1 MLMKFHINS
10 NGEAGRC
17 SATKG
22 GCPFGGE
29 SEHFTS
35 AEAAREHYEKTMTG
49 EAVPAKATKKPGRV
63 KPVLPE
69 NETFENRQPYP
80 YETESK
86 KAWKAYNEAAAE
98 ARKDPS
104 LKPEADKLYQAAQN
118 LSSVYRKAY
127 DLHKERVSA
136 VLASGYTGPMH
147 EALTNGQAIVG
158 TASSRTKM
166 QGFEGGVGA
175 ITGLSVKSQEAFYGL
190 PASYA
195 VTLRSTHKEKGH
207 ALPAID
213 KLVNIGAEVYKNN
226 PNFVP
231 RDLHVVPR
239 VAEEWNRNREIPIPQ
254 MQNVAGETYSLLQ
267 EYTKQKYGANVGDFW
282 RGVKSDTANYPK
294 ISDFVRR
301 EKEFDQQ
308 LAN

>member
-1 MLMKFHINS
+1 MKFHINS

-35 AEAAREHYEKTMTG
+35 AEAAREHYENTMTG

-80 YETESK
+80 YEAESK
-86 KAWKAYNEAAAE
+86 KAWKAYNDASAE

-104 LKPEADKLYQAAQN
+104 LKPEAEKLYEAAKN
-118 LSSVYRKAY
+118 FSTVYRKAH
-127 DLHKERVSA
+127 DLHLTRVNA
-136 VLASGYTGPMH
+136 ALASGYTGPLG
-147 EALTNGQAIVG
+147 EAISSGAATPDVQ
-158 TASSRTKM
+158 SSRSAYV
-166 QGFEGGVGA
+166 GFERGVGS
-175 ITGLSVKSQEAFYGL
+175 ITGISVKGQEAFYGL
-190 PASYA
+190 PVSYA
-195 VTLRSTHKEKGH
+195 MALRSTHKEKDH
-207 ALPAID
+207 TLPAIE